1 MLSGPGEATRHGTPA
16 SERRAALAFAAGLL
30 VLGAPYVAAIDE
42 VAGLY
47 VDDAWYLVLARALAT
62 GRGFTLDNAP
72 AAGVLPFYPPGFPAL
87 LAPLVAAAPDFPANV
102 PLLKLASVGAVLG
115 AACVLRAYFR
125 RVRGS
130 SPAVASGLA
139 LLAIAA
145 PGLHFLVT
153 GAVMAEGAFVLAQAA
168 ALLLVERLA
177 AGDAT
182 PRATFARATLAGV
195 VVAATVLVRTMGI
208 ALYPA
213 AVAYLLLRRRAHAA
227 LGVALAGGALLGG
240 WQAYAVLH
248 APTPAQQ
255 ALVND
260 AIAWP
265 YTEHFWARY
274 AGHAEF
280 GTATFRDLPARVAR
294 QASDLA
300 TRTMGAL
307 YAQPLDRLRPA
318 GAGAWPTG
326 VAASCALAA
335 LTLLGF
341 ALAVRRGV
349 GVAELYVPGSLALL
363 LVWPFPVYRHLL
375 PLLPL
380 LAAYAVAGAGWTA
393 ARLARSERAGART
406 RVACVALLVAVNAAG
421 LVHDAL
427 SVHGLARS
435 PRWSWRQAY
444 RENLSVLAWVRR
456 NVPRTVVLASHNP
469 AMVHLFTGNPTMG
482 AWRDE
487 TDAAHWRAAGAR
499 FWVDNTIARYRH
511 PDFAARGATPL
522 FRTPRRRLGV
532 YRLPAPTGRGA
543 GSRRAPAQAPSPSG

>member
-1 MLSGPGEATRHGTPA
+1 MPTTRHGTLA

-30 VLGAPYVAAIDE
+30 VLGALYVAAIDE

-72 AAGVLPFYPPGFPAL
+72 VAGVLPFYPPGFPAL

-102 PLLKLASVGAVLG
+102 PLLKLASVAAVLG

-125 RVRGS
+125 RVRGT

-177 AGDAT
+177 ADDAT
-182 PRATFARATLAGV
+182 PRATFARGTLAGV
-195 VVAATVLVRTMGI
+195 VVAAAVLVRTMGV

-240 WQAYAVLH
+240 WQAYAALH
-248 APTPAQQ
+248 APTPEQQ

-280 GTATFRDLPARVAR
+280 GTATLRDVPTRVAR
-294 QASDLA
+294 QAADLA
-300 TRTMGAL
+300 TRTVGVL
-307 YAQPLDRLRPA
+307 YAEPVLDRLRIP
-318 GAGAWPTG
+318 GPIG

-349 GVAELYVPGSLALL
+349 GVAELYVPATLALL
-363 LVWPFPVYRHLL
+363 LLWPFPVYRHLL

-380 LAAYAVAGAGWTA
+380 LAAYVVAGAGWTA
-393 ARLARSERAGART
+393 ARLARSERAAARA

-421 LVHDAL
+421 LVHDVLA
-427 SVHGLARS
+427 VHGLARG
-435 PRWSWRQAY
+435 PRSLWRQAY
-444 RENLSVLAWVRR
+444 HENLSVLAWVRS

-487 TDAAHWRAAGAR
+487 TDAAHWRAGRAR

-522 FRTPRRRLGV
+522 FRTPRRGLGV

-543 GSRRAPAQAPSPSG
+543 GSRTAPAGKSNPSG